1 MVMNMSRNAN
11 FETTFFF
18 QGPSSSCNAQKQRDS
33 GILTKTFIFFSKSFA
48 NCSKKIISIEIH

>member
-1 MVMNMSRNAN
+1 MVMNVSRNAN

-18 QGPSSSCNAQKQRDS
+18 QGPSSSCNAQKQRES

-48 NCSKKIISIEIH
+48 NCSKEII